1 MAIGVD
7 ESPSTPRKSTM
18 TIQPSFATPPA
29 SPATF
34 QSLNSSSNQ
43 SSANKEPVA
52 TPYRRARKRDRSS
65 SSDYSPP
72 SSVQSLDFTSCSSS
86 ITTST
91 KTASNPAPSQP
102 KRRGRPPKTETR
114 PISPTELQ
122 NMDASDARYVL
133 MRNKNN
139 EASRRSRINRKDR
152 ELILESEA
160 DVLSMENERL
170 LELEQRLEQRV
181 LRLKEALKASML
193 ES

>member
-7 ESPSTPRKSTM
+7 EPSTPQKT
-18 TIQPSFATPPA
+18 TTAIIQPFSTPPT
-29 SPATF
+29 SPATA
-34 QSLNSSSNQ
+34 SSSPSNSITNSKTSTA
-43 SSANKEPVA
+43 SSELPISSTKP
-52 TPYRRARKRDRSS
+52 RRAFKRERSAS
-65 SSDYSPP
+65 LDYSPP
-72 SSVQSLDFTSCSSS
+72 SSDSFDSSSCSSTT
-86 ITTST
+86 IT
-91 KTASNPAPSQP
+91 PPSAP

-152 ELILESEA
+152 EQTLESIA
-160 DVLSMENERL
+160 DALMAESSRL
-170 LELEQRLEQRV
+170 QSLEQRLEDRV
-181 LRLKEALKASML
+181 QRLKEALKASML